1 MNIRILPACS
11 LVAALA
17 ASALTSFGAPLQT
30 ATPVYKVAPVYSRE
44 LRADEAEG
52 QVVVGFTITAAGT
65 VENAKVIRSDDHE
78 LDRAT
83 LAAIAQWKFAP
94 AMKNGVAVSVQA
106 VQPVAFV
113 LSYAAADAPR
123 MVTSKSAPAQYS
135 TSF

>member
-17 ASALTSFGAPLQT
+17 ASALTSFAAPLQN

-44 LRADEAEG
+44 LRLDEVEG
-52 QVVVGFTITAAGT
+52 RVVVGFTISATGA
-65 VENAKVIRSDDHE
+65 VEHAKVIRSDDHA

-83 LAAIAQWKFAP
+83 LTAIAQWKFAP
-94 AMKNGVAVSVQA
+94 AMKDGVAVSVQA
-106 VQPVAFV
+106 VQPVTFV
-113 LSYAAADAPR
+113 LSDAAADAPR

>member
-17 ASALTSFGAPLQT
+17 ASALTSFGASFQG
-30 ATPVYKVAPVYSRE
+30 ATPLYKVAPVYSRD

-52 QVVVGFTITAAGT
+52 EVIVGFTISATGA
-65 VENAKVIRSDDHE
+65 VENAKVIRSADHE

-94 AMKNGVAVSVQA
+94 AMKDGVAVSVQA
-106 VQPVAFV
+106 VQPVTFV
-113 LSYAAADAPR
+113 LSDAAADAPR
-123 MVTSKSAPAQYS
+123 MVTKKSAPAQYS